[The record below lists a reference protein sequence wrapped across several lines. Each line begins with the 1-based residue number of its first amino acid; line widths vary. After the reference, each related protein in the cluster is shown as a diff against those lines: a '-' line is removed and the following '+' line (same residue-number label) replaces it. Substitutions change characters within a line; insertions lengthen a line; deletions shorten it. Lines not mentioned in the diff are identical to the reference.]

1 MPSDIEVCMKQR
13 GRTELLHVGKNG
25 THWHSLALAEHVWRP
40 ESGCEHSEG
49 WVVHLSSGDSDLKV
63 TEVMFQT
70 AMRSY
75 HTTSEEHLY
84 QLICMN
90 QWIPTRGLC
99 TELNTSVKL
108 QCIGNSGDNVRISQ
122 FMPGWSHECWRRNWK
137 NTICEFVR
145 TYWTNARLMVT
156 VPWIT

>member
-1 MPSDIEVCMKQR
+1 M
-13 GRTELLHVGKNG
+13 
-25 THWHSLALAEHVWRP
+25 
-40 ESGCEHSEG
+40 
-49 WVVHLSSGDSDLKV
+49 HLSSDDSDLKV

-99 TELNTSVKL
+99 TELNIDFSALETVVTMSEYHSL
-108 QCIGNSGDNVRISQ
+108 CQDGPMNADAGT
-122 FMPGWSHECWRRNWK
+122 E
-137 NTICEFVR
+137 R
-145 TYWTNARLMVT
+145 TPYANLLGPIEPMQG
-156 VPWIT
+156 

>member
-75 HTTSEEHLY
+75 HTTSEEQSLSAHLH
-84 QLICMN
+84 
-90 QWIPTRGLC
+90 
-99 TELNTSVKL
+99 ESVDPDQGIVYRVEYWL